1 MKDFQTPNKKLLRL
15 LLLGI
20 GAVVFLLFAS
30 HPELR
35 LFIPF
40 FEAFGLDL
48 FVVMVASQIWTY
60 IKPSLLRLYTSLVRP
75 TLHALYALV
84 AFFLGMAGPHLDAQ
98 VTSRFPSLK
107 LQSSNAL
114 TLPLASVVIGVLL
127 GPLPGTALHT
137 SPSWA
142 GPVIT
147 GTAFTMLLL
156 ALLLGST
163 IINII
168 RSKGRDVAV

>member
-1 MKDFQTPNKKLLRL
+1 MDQLKCLRVFVQVVAD
-15 LLLGI
+15 GSFA
-20 GAVVFLLFAS
+20 GAAR
-30 HPELR
+30 H
-35 LFIPF
+35 
-40 FEAFGLDL
+40 LDIAPAVATRAL
-48 FVVMVASQIWTY
+48 AASQLIED
-60 IKPSLLRLYTSLVRP
+60 R
-75 TLHALYALV
+75 ALV
-84 AFFLGMAGPHLDAQ
+84 EFVDPRPRIPHLDAQ

-114 TLPLASVVIGVLL
+114 TLPLASVVIGVLI